1 MGIRDTRMIAQ
12 AIERRYPISPEFRSI
27 LIKRLINIVAS
38 KDAKNR
44 EAIAAAR
51 ALLAAEAQ
59 NQADEHKVVDVSL
72 SARNVEL
79 DRIAADLGI
88 EPHLIVDGAA
98 ASSGVDRSVEGDP
111 ADE

>member
-1 MGIRDTRMIAQ
+1 MGIRDTRMIAR
-12 AIERRYPISPEFRSI
+12 AIEQRYPISPEFRSI
-27 LIKRLINIVAS
+27 LVKRLINIVAS

-88 EPHLIVDGAA
+88 EPHLIVDGTAA
-98 ASSGVDRSVEGDP
+98 GSGTDRSVEGDP